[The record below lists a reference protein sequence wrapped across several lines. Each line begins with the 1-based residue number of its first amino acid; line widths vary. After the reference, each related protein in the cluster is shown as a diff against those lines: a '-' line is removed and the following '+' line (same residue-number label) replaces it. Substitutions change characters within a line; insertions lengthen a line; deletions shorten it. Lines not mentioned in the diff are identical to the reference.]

1 MKKVLSVCVLLLIL
15 FIPTHVWAVEF
26 SIESTDI
33 EAQLR
38 QDGQVDVTESHT
50 YEFEGDFNGITRTL
64 IPKENTTIH
73 NFQASEDGEKL
84 KVKKEGNLYKVY
96 RGGSDETVTVNI
108 KYTVSQGVERFEDV
122 AQFYYPFFDDSNE
135 TTYENMRITV
145 VPPKPTDVKA
155 AYGYDEAYETVETID
170 KGTVVFNLGEV
181 PSEEN
186 GDIRVAYDASLFSE
200 APLTAEK
207 PMLDNILL
215 EKEKMDAEVAAKIEA
230 REQWGG
236 VAPVIVGGLLL
247 IAVGLIVQAI
257 RKKRMTGI
265 EIKRQLSGN
274 GRFPDTEMS
283 LPATLLF
290 TGGNLKAS
298 AIIAS
303 LLELVRKGNI
313 KKVSDEEFELVS
325 RETDFRHETR
335 LMEWLFDEIADD
347 TTFHVDDLDSYVKE
361 KKNHEKFQGSFS
373 AWKEAVRREVKQNN
387 LTEKAGKIRWISG
400 LSALLSFTSIFLFAY
415 HSLFLWM
422 FAVVLLFLFFLIFAV
437 AYRPLNEK
445 GRRIM
450 ETLTPLK
457 LSDEWKSWDEDE
469 QVPAFLY
476 QIGAGK
482 RKMSASFATS
492 SQSNEWM
499 IYLLL
504 AETFQSGFEK
514 ADHQTAVSAAGT
526 AGGGGGSGAGGGG
539 GGSGAF

>member
-33 EAQLR
+33 NAQLHK
-38 QDGQVDVTESHT
+38 DGQVDVKETHT
-50 YEFEGDFNGITRTL
+50 YEFEGEFNGITRTL

-73 NFQASEDGEKL
+73 NFQASENGENL

-96 RGGSDETVTVNI
+96 RGGSDETVTVDI
-108 KYTVSQGVERFEDV
+108 TYTVNQGVERFEDV

-135 TTYENMRITV
+135 ATYENMRITV

-155 AYGYDEAYETVETID
+155 AYGYDEAYDTVETID
-170 KGTVVFNLGEV
+170 EGTVVFNLGEV
-181 PSEEN
+181 SSEEK

-207 PMLDNILL
+207 PMLDNILA
-215 EKEKMDAEVAAKIEA
+215 EKEKMDAEVAAKMEA
-230 REQWGG
+230 KEQWGG
-236 VAPVIVGGLLL
+236 YAPVIVGGLLL

-257 RKKRMTGI
+257 RRKRLTGI
-265 EIKRQLSGN
+265 EIERQLSGN

-313 KKVSDEEFELVS
+313 KKISDEEFELLS
-325 RETDFRHETR
+325 RDTDFKHETR
-335 LMEWLFDEIADD
+335 LIEWLFDEIADD
-347 TTFHVDDLDSYVKE
+347 TTFHVNDLESYVKE
-361 KKNHEKFQGSFS
+361 KKNHEKYQTSFS
-373 AWKEAVRREVKQNN
+373 AWKEAVRREVKQYD
-387 LTEKAGKIRWISG
+387 LTEKARKTRWIS
-400 LSALLSFTSIFLFAY
+400 SIAALVSFTSIFLFAY
-415 HSLFLWM
+415 HGLFLWM
-422 FAVVLLFLFFLIFAV
+422 FSVVLLFIFFLIFAI

-457 LSDEWKSWDEDE
+457 LSDQWKTWDEDE
-469 QVPAFLY
+469 QVPALLY

-482 RKMSASFATS
+482 RKMSASFASS

-514 ADHQTAVSAAGT
+514 ADQHTAVSAAGSN
-526 AGGGGGSGAGGGG
+526 GGGGGSGAGGGG

>member
-1 MKKVLSVCVLLLIL
+1 MKKVLSLCVLLLIL

-33 EAQLR
+33 NAQLHK
-38 QDGQVDVTESHT
+38 DGQVDVKETHT
-50 YEFEGDFNGITRTL
+50 YEFEGEFNGITRTL
-64 IPKENTTIH
+64 ILKENTTIH
-73 NFQASEDGEKL
+73 NFQASENGENL
-84 KVKKEGNLYKVY
+84 KVKKEGNLYKIY
-96 RGGSDETVTVNI
+96 RGGSDETVTVDI
-108 KYTVSQGVERFEDV
+108 TYTVNQGVERFEDV

-135 TTYENMRITV
+135 ATYENMRITV

-155 AYGYDEAYETVETID
+155 AYGYDEAYDTVETID
-170 KGTVVFNLGEV
+170 EGTVVFNLGEV
-181 PSEEN
+181 SSEEK
-186 GDIRVAYDASLFSE
+186 GDIRVAYDASHFSE

-207 PMLDNILL
+207 PMLDNILA
-215 EKEKMDAEVAAKIEA
+215 EKEKMDAEVAAKMEA
-230 REQWGG
+230 KEQWGG
-236 VAPVIVGGLLL
+236 YAPVIVGGLLL

-257 RKKRMTGI
+257 RRKRLTGI
-265 EIKRQLSGN
+265 EIERQLSGN

-313 KKVSDEEFELVS
+313 KKISDEEFELLS
-325 RETDFRHETR
+325 RDTDFKHETR
-335 LMEWLFDEIADD
+335 LIEWLFDEIADD
-347 TTFHVDDLDSYVKE
+347 TTFHVNDLESYVKE
-361 KKNHEKFQGSFS
+361 KKNHEKYQTSFS
-373 AWKEAVRREVKQNN
+373 AWKEAVRREVKQYD
-387 LTEKAGKIRWISG
+387 LTEKARKTRWIS
-400 LSALLSFTSIFLFAY
+400 SIAALVSFTSIFLLAY
-415 HSLFLWM
+415 HGLFFWM
-422 FAVVLLFLFFLIFAV
+422 LSVVLLFIFFLIFAI

-457 LSDEWKSWDEDE
+457 LSDQWKTWDEDE
-469 QVPAFLY
+469 QVPALLY

-482 RKMSASFATS
+482 RKMSASFASS

-514 ADHQTAVSAAGT
+514 ADQHTAASAAGSS
-526 AGGGGGSGAGGGG
+526 GGGGGTGAGGGG